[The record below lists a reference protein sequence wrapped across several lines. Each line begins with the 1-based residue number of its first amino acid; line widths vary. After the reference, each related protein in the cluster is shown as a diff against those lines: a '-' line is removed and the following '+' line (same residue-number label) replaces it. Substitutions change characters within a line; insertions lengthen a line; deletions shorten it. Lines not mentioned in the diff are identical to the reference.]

1 MMPSWS
7 FLAGVMSS
15 NTSRREILVG
25 ALAALPAAG
34 MAGAAPIAAPAP
46 VRRLVTGEGADGRS
60 GVLYATAGANTVE
73 LNGATITRLWET
85 TGVPAELPLTTDR
98 GAVAGNAY
106 REGFNGTSLYVADIP
121 PGNSTA
127 IPMHREDSVDY
138 IAVLAGEIDLVLET
152 GRTTMRTGDVLV
164 QGGNLHTWENR
175 GEGFC
180 RLLVVVLRAR
190 RDA

>member
-1 MMPSWS
+1 
-7 FLAGVMSS
+7 MSS
-15 NTSRREILVG
+15 SGTSRREILVG

-34 MAGAAPIAAPAP
+34 VAGNAQAAAPAP
-46 VRRLVTGEGADGRS
+46 VRRLVTGEGEDGRS
-60 GVLYATAGANTVE
+60 AVLYATAGANTVE

-85 TGVPAELPLTTDR
+85 GPVPAELPMTSDR

-106 REGFNGTSLYVADIP
+106 REGFSGTSLYVADIP

-127 IPMHREDSVDY
+127 IPMHREDSIDY

-152 GRTTMRTGDVLV
+152 GRVAMSTGDVLV

-175 GEGFC
+175 GDSYC
-180 RLLVVVLRAR
+180 RLLVVVLRAER
-190 RDA
+190 QA